1 MPTEHTPRD
10 ENSTFAENLDASRC
24 AFSTTTRTKCET
36 TRDAETGEPRRTC
49 VREFIKTR
57 TCPGRCASTR
67 VCFGFVGLTERA
79 RADRAPE
86 ELERVSETIEDDGG
100 GAFAP
105 SRGFSS
111 SYSSSWSASSGFSD
125 AFPRFGD
132 ARTPSALDASG
143 VEESAVRFL
152 ERAFWHAMD
161 SALSSSR
168 DVGKESR
175 LVRGEDGLLGAFGG
189 LARAFASELNAAADA
204 IDRGD
209 DRRGGGDA
217 ADAPKQIEK

>member
-1 MPTEHTPRD
+1 MGVGGG
-10 ENSTFAENLDASRC
+10 N
-24 AFSTTTRTKCET
+24 
-36 TRDAETGEPRRTC
+36 G
-49 VREFIKTR
+49 KTD
-57 TCPGRCASTR
+57 
-67 VCFGFVGLTERA
+67 ERA
-79 RADRAPE
+79 CVTHRAPE

-100 GAFAP
+100 GRFAP
-105 SRGFSS
+105 GGFSS
-111 SYSSSWSASSGFSD
+111 SYSSSWSSSSGEVIGAPFGFSD
-125 AFPRFGD
+125 ALRAFPRFGD
-132 ARTPSALDASG
+132 ARTSSASDASA

-175 LVRGEDGLLGAFGG
+175 FVRGEDGLLGAFGG

-209 DRRGGGDA
+209 DRRGGD
-217 ADAPKQIEK
+217 ADAPKRIEK

>member
-1 MPTEHTPRD
+1 M
-10 ENSTFAENLDASRC
+10 
-24 AFSTTTRTKCET
+24 
-36 TRDAETGEPRRTC
+36 
-49 VREFIKTR
+49 
-57 TCPGRCASTR
+57 
-67 VCFGFVGLTERA
+67 
-79 RADRAPE
+79 
-86 ELERVSETIEDDGG
+86 SETIEDDGG
-100 GAFAP
+100 GRFAP
-105 SRGFSS
+105 GGFSS
-111 SYSSSWSASSGFSD
+111 SYSSSWSSSSGEVIGSPFGFSD
-125 AFPRFGD
+125 ALRVFPRFGD
-132 ARTPSALDASG
+132 ARTSSASDASA

-209 DRRGGGDA
+209 DRRGGD
-217 ADAPKQIEK
+217 ADAPKRIEK